1 MKKAQFSNDE
11 VATAAA
17 EFQTYMAPRVVE
29 AGGKNG
35 PVTVYGEN
43 SNTRKPKL
51 MIFDDEE
58 DDSGLLQ
65 EFSNTNFRIE

>member
-1 MKKAQFSNDE
+1 M
-11 VATAAA
+11 AAA

-29 AGGKNG
+29 TGGKNG

-43 SNTRKPKL
+43 LNTRKPKL

-58 DDSGLLQ
+58 DNSGLLQ
-65 EFSNTNFRIE
+65 ELGVGNTRTE